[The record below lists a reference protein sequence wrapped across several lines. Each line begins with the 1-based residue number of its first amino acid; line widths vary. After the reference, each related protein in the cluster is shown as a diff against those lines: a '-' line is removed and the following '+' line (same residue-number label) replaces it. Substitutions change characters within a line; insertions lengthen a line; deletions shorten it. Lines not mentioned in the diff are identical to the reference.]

1 MNGILTIN
9 FRAGPDSIDVYCGR
23 LEVALRELKFR
34 LQAQYERRFPG
45 EAMRIRQAISQAE
58 TVAWQT
64 DFPHLFLPDLAEEAI
79 ARLSFSSELE
89 HKDEYSNLEHVATG
103 VR

>member
-1 MNGILTIN
+1 MMNGILTTN

-45 EAMRIRQAISQAE
+45 EAMRIREAISQAE
-58 TVAWQT
+58 IGGMA
-64 DFPHLFLPDLAEEAI
+64 D
-79 ARLSFSSELE
+79 RLSAFVSSGFGGGSDCPAVIFL
-89 HKDEYSNLEHVATG
+89 KIGA
-103 VR
+103 

>member
-1 MNGILTIN
+1 MNGILTTN
-9 FRAGPDSIDVYCGR
+9 FRAMPHSVDVECAR
-23 LEVALRELKFR
+23 LEVALRELKLR

-45 EAMRIRQAISQAE
+45 EARRIREAIKQAE
-58 TVAWQT
+58 IVAWHT

-79 ARLSFSSELE
+79 ARLSFSSKSEY
-89 HKDEYSNLEHVATG
+89 KDEYSNLAHVAPG

>member
-1 MNGILTIN
+1 MNGILVTN
-9 FRAGPDSIDVYCGR
+9 FRAAPDSIDGYCGR
-23 LEVALRELKFR
+23 LEVALRELKLR

-45 EAMRIRQAISQAE
+45 EAMRIREAISQAE
-58 TVAWQT
+58 IVAWHT

-79 ARLSFSSELE
+79 TQLSFSSKSE
-89 HKDEYSNLEHVATG
+89 HKDEYSRLAHMAPG